1 MPFPCLAQASAAPA
15 ACFRDGARAMRRPR
29 SWSPTLPSYP
39 ADQCP
44 REVRLLNDLPLDD
57 MGKIRKTEPT
67 AASVVGGR

>member
-1 MPFPCLAQASAAPA
+1 
-15 ACFRDGARAMRRPR
+15 MRRPR